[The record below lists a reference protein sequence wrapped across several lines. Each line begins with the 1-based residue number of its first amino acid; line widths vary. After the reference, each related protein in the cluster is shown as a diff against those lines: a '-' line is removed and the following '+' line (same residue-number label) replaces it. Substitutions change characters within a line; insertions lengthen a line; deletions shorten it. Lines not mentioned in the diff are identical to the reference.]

1 MTDLRQSLPS
11 VAASVGEPTL
21 RQSLPSVA
29 ASAGK
34 LARLWRIVAIAI
46 AVAGAVDPAITSS
59 SRVKPDVAIV
69 AGSAA
74 GDATLADGVARQLA
88 TSFTVIRG
96 PFAGAAAMVTVGDRL
111 PSSLAPFESIAF
123 AVVPEPAGPWV
134 SIEHVA
140 ATDRLHLHA
149 RATVTVEVRSRHAM
163 GRRLSVILRT
173 DVALDE
179 VTQEIASDDETRRIE
194 LTLTPAATGTT
205 ALAIVA
211 TIDGTPARATADLVT
226 DVRSDRRAVLFF
238 DGRPSWMSTFVRRA
252 LEADPRFVVTSRVVT
267 SRDASVDRGAPP
279 PGALDLATLS
289 LFEAV
294 VIGAPDA
301 ISARDVDGLEAF
313 LRTRGGAVVLLMDQA
328 PDARPSARLT
338 EVARWQTAE
347 HDAPRSIRSGGPTVR
362 ESQGSAPI
370 GPSPLFASELAWPA
384 ELPAG
389 SQALAV
395 DDARPIVWRTPV
407 GPGRIVVSGA
417 RDAWRFRDADAMAFD
432 RFWRSLV
439 ADAAMAT
446 PPMIDVSLSPA
457 IVAPGERTTLTVI
470 VRDLAPA
477 AGDVTEPL
485 VATLGLLWPD
495 ARPGHFTATIRGPDT
510 AGTYPIQIR
519 GRGYDASASLVVAT
533 GATQATAIDRD
544 LLAAWTTSRGGQ
556 IVPESRLS
564 GLDEAISRVLAPPVR
579 DVTWHPMRSAWWIMP
594 FALALGVEWWSRRRA
609 GLR

>member
-11 VAASVGEPTL
+11 VAASVGK
-21 RQSLPSVA
+21 V
-29 ASAGK
+29 
-34 LARLWRIVAIAI
+34 ARLWRILAIAI
-46 AVAGAVDPAITSS
+46 AVAGAVDPAVTSS
-59 SRVKPDVAIV
+59 RRVKPDVAVV
-69 AGSAA
+69 AGGAA
-74 GDATLADGVARQLA
+74 GDAALADRVARQLSP
-88 TSFTVIRG
+88 SFTVIRG
-96 PFAGAAAMVTVGDRL
+96 PFTAAAAMVTVGDRL
-111 PSSLAPFESIAF
+111 PSSVTAFESIAF
-123 AVVPEPAGPWV
+123 AVVPEPAGPSV
-134 SIEHVA
+134 AIADVA
-140 ATDRLHLHA
+140 AAGRLHLHA
-149 RATVTVEVRSRHAM
+149 RATVIAVVRTQHAK
-163 GRRLSVILRT
+163 GRRLSVMLRNAG
-173 DVALDE
+173 VALDE
-179 VTQEIASDDETRRIE
+179 ITHEIASDNETRRVE

-205 ALAIVA
+205 ELAIVA
-211 TIDGTPARATADLVT
+211 AIDGTPARATADLST
-226 DVRSDRRAVLFF
+226 DVHSDRRAVLFF

-347 HDAPRSIRSGGPTVR
+347 HDAPRSIRSGDPTVR

-417 RDAWRFRDADAMAFD
+417 LDAWRFRDADAMAFD

-477 AGDVTEPL
+477 AGDATEPL
-485 VATLGLLWPD
+485 VATLGLPSGALAEDGKLWPD
-495 ARPGHFTATIRGPDT
+495 ALPGHFTATIRGPDT
-510 AGTYPIQIR
+510 AGTYPVHIR

-533 GATQATAIDRD
+533 AATPAAAIDRD

-556 IVPESRLS
+556 IVPESHLS
-564 GLDEAISRVLAPPVR
+564 GLEAAISRALAPPVR
-579 DVTWHPMRSAWWIMP
+579 DVTWHPMRSAWWIVP
-594 FALALGVEWWSRRRA
+594 FALALGLEWWSRRRA